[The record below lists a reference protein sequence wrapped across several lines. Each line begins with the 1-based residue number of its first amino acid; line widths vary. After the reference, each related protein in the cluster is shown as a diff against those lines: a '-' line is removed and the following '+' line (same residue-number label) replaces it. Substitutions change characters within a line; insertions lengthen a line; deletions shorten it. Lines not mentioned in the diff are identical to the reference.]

1 MYTLPSLISRRE
13 RRPSEVR
20 VGMRITIREK
30 RLRLGWMAEPRGPQ
44 REETEKIN
52 KTEVSQ
58 RVILSSKRNS
68 SAAYVFSSVEKWQ
81 AHMHSSYL
89 STAVRH

>member
-30 RLRLGWMAEPRGPQ
+30 RLRLGWMAEPR
-44 REETEKIN
+44 REETEKIK

-58 RVILSSKRNS
+58 RVILSSKKSS